1 VWLKLYSKGFKRHPA
16 FTNKYLF
23 GGFMGLDAFGIGA
36 VADLAKDLVGRFF
49 PDKTEAEKAQMS
61 LILTTMQNQMA
72 MNQGQMNINKVEAA
86 SPSFFVSGWRPFVGW
101 ICGGACAWNW
111 IGLPVCLFIATSF
124 GKKIEVA
131 PADLSQMLPLLL
143 GLLGMG
149 ALRTYEKTQGVA
161 RP

>member
-1 VWLKLYSKGFKRHPA
+1 MGLKVYSKGFKTYPA
-16 FTNKYLF
+16 LTNNTLL
-23 GGFMGLDAFGIGA
+23 GAFMGLDALGIGA
-36 VADLAKDLVGRFF
+36 IADLAKDLVGRFF
-49 PDKTEAEKAQMS
+49 PDKTESEKAQMS

-72 MNQGQMNINKVEAA
+72 MNQGQMDTNKIEAA
-86 SPSFFVSGWRPFVGW
+86 NPNFFVSGWRPFVGW

-111 IGLPVCLFIATSF
+111 IGLPICLFIATSF

-131 PADLSQMLPLLL
+131 PADISQMLPLLM

-161 RP
+161 RT